1 MRISVEN
8 ETVRAK
14 LEEVRRIYPW
24 YGKLMDTSESGEPNI
39 PLLTAERLSDY
50 YDRADGAS
58 NPEWNVY
65 RTSGTS
71 GGRRKAIYYD
81 AIDETHYVM
90 QKVAL
95 FGKLL
100 AGVDGIERVLSD
112 MGTGHAEATAK
123 PIFEQLGYECE
134 SIPFGLP
141 AAAHLVRI
149 GQYQPDVLY
158 TMPSLLD
165 GLFRAAPVSFTW
177 GLKKIILVGE
187 PAPPEWRKRVAE
199 RIGIAAE
206 DIVDTFGSIEIGT
219 IAYYDT
225 ARGRY
230 VLMEG
235 LLAEG
240 VQPQEIGLPDIT
252 LPEGEQVLALTS
264 LHRRR
269 FPALRY
275 VTYDVVRDLRTEENE
290 NGETFTT
297 FAAIVKRIG
306 PELKHGEKISV
317 YDVENAVFKHI
328 GQAEV
333 RVQVNGNRLQVQ
345 IATVDEVDAET
356 AAAVRA
362 ELQGAIP
369 EIGAMI
375 RGGMLEEMQVQFVST
390 EPGAGRDGK
399 LTADQRLPVT
409 TQASVPMKRKKLY
422 LSEDTDRGNGKRID
436 RSGSQ

>member
-1 MRISVEN
+1 M
-8 ETVRAK
+8 
-14 LEEVRRIYPW
+14 YPW
-24 YGKLMDTSESGEPNI
+24 YAKLAQASEPAEWEDV
-39 PLLTAERLSDY
+39 PLLTAERLNDY
-50 YDRADGAS
+50 YNRGDGA
-58 NPEWNVY
+58 NDPEWNVY

-81 AIDETHYVM
+81 AIDETFYVM

-100 AGVDGIERVLSD
+100 AGTDGIERVLSD

-123 PIFEQLGYECE
+123 HIFEQLGYECE
-134 SIPFGLP
+134 SVPFGLP
-141 AAAHLVRI
+141 AAVHLVRI
-149 GQYQPDVLY
+149 QQFQPDVLY

-165 GLFRAAPVSFTW
+165 GLFRAAPVQFAW

-187 PAPPEWRKRVAE
+187 PAPPEWRRRVAE
-199 RIGIAAE
+199 RLGIAAS
-206 DIVDTFGSIEIGT
+206 DIIDTYGSIEIGT
-219 IAYYDT
+219 IAYYD
-225 ARGRY
+225 AAMDRY
-230 VLMEG
+230 VLLEG

-240 VQPQEIGLPDIT
+240 VSPGEIGLPDIG

-264 LHRRR
+264 FQRRR

-275 VTYDVVRDLRTEENE
+275 VTYDVVRDLRTEVSE
-290 NGETFTT
+290 NGETLIT
-297 FAAIVKRIG
+297 FEAIVKRIG

-333 RVQVNGNRLQVQ
+333 RVQVSGNRLQVQ
-345 IATVDEVDAET
+345 IATVDEVDEET

-375 RGGMLEEMQVQFVST
+375 RGGLLEEMKVEFI
-390 EPGAGRDGK
+390 PAGSEAGWGGVP
-399 LTADQRLPVT
+399 AAEQRILVT
-409 TQASVPMKRKKLY
+409 TPAPVPVKRKKLY
-422 LSEDTDRGNGKRID
+422 LSDESDKGKGNRID